1 MSNVIK
7 STQTDVTLLGGYEF
21 RTLGHTPVTHKTP
34 EEGEFTP
41 MGLFD
46 KSELQSMLPEEDEV
60 IEESGPAMAAITEE
74 ELDRQLRE
82 SFQNGLIE
90 GKNLAERGLVNVFR
104 SLRLAA
110 EEIQSLREKVLRE
123 SEDELINLL
132 MLIARKVI
140 VREIS
145 IDRSILSE
153 IVEAG
158 LAAASEHDRLTIRLN
173 PDDYILAT
181 TGNGETLRKEL
192 ITDGM
197 QLKSDVSVMPGS
209 CLIDSELGTIDAGI
223 DAQLDELMRRL
234 MEERSVVVREPE
246 SG

>member
-7 STQTDVTLLGGYEF
+7 STQADSAVLGGYEF
-21 RTLGHTPVTHKTP
+21 RTLGHAAMAHKSA
-34 EEGEFTP
+34 EDGGFTP
-41 MGLFD
+41 MGMFD
-46 KSELQSMLPEEDEV
+46 TTELEGMSPDEEA
-60 IEESGPAMAAITEE
+60 EESGPAMAVITEE

-104 SLRLAA
+104 SLRLAT
-110 EEIQSLREKVLRE
+110 EEIENLREKVLRE
-123 SEDELINLL
+123 SEDELIH
-132 MLIARKVI
+132 LIMMVARKVI

-145 IDRSILSE
+145 INRSILSE
-153 IVEAG
+153 IVKAG
-158 LAAASEHDRLTIRLN
+158 LAAVSEHDRITIRLN

-192 ITDGM
+192 ITEGM
-197 QLKSDVSVMPGS
+197 QLKSDISVMPGS

-234 MEERSVVVREPE
+234 MEERSVVVMEPE
-246 SG
+246 SD